1 MKYKDIMHI
10 GKVQGLHNW
19 LVMSSLELLNVL
31 CPTCSFKTVEWRS
44 SVQCLVQCFQT
55 VESSSKRPL
64 DLKLFVPLDV
74 SRYFFMN
81 IYIDRYIV
89 NRGQSSFMSIIDG
102 QSYNF
107 VTN

>member
-10 GKVQGLHNW
+10 GKVQGLQNW

-55 VESSSKRPL
+55 VESSGAQNVFANPV

-89 NRGQSSFMSIIDG
+89 NRGQSSFMSI
-102 QSYNF
+102 YRWAKL
-107 VTN
+107 